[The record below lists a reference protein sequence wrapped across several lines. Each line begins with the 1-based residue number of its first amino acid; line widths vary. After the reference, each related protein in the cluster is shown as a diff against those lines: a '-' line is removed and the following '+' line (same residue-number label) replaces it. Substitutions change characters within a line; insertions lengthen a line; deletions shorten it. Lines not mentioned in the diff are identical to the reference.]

1 MLKRPAIRPRPTTV
15 TPSHRPTEGSFL
27 HSILYPPKCKPYE
40 RETTYMQ
47 NYDNYIDNLRKS
59 CELSGA
65 EFVMPKY
72 VLPLPEKEPFAK
84 KKIPQVEYLD
94 RGIMRVN
101 ILKCGTVRVKLL
113 PQMLTLTE
121 KYFSKNKVPPAKTLA
136 TALKALGYDEE
147 FTRNL
152 PKKIEKRKVEMEG
165 RYKKLE
171 LVFNK
176 PTATSKK
183 KKKEPE
189 PEPDTEQEEEIEEEE
204 EENEDDD
211 AAPEEEAIGADDED
225 DDEAVVEE
233 EYISDVE

>member
-1 MLKRPAIRPRPTTV
+1 
-15 TPSHRPTEGSFL
+15 
-27 HSILYPPKCKPYE
+27 
-40 RETTYMQ
+40 
-47 NYDNYIDNLRKS
+47 
-59 CELSGA
+59 
-65 EFVMPKY
+65 
-72 VLPLPEKEPFAK
+72 
-84 KKIPQVEYLD
+84 
-94 RGIMRVN
+94 
-101 ILKCGTVRVKLL
+101 
-113 PQMLTLTE
+113 MLTLTE
-121 KYFSKNKVPPAKTLA
+121 KYFSKNKIPPTKTLA

-176 PTATSKK
+176 PTAASKK

-189 PEPDTEQEEEIEEEE
+189 PEPETEHEEEIEEEE